1 VSPDSESRE
10 QKPSPN
16 SSARAP
22 SSGETYE
29 TPPLERELAHLR
41 SLQVTAIKD
50 ATYLGMTSQE
60 GKDFEQRSLR
70 IKEILAGVAKNKA
83 EPL

>member
-1 VSPDSESRE
+1 VSPDSESRA

-29 TPPLERELAHLR
+29 TLPLERELANLR
-41 SLQVTAIKD
+41 SLQVAAIKD
-50 ATYLGMTSQE
+50 ATYLGMTVQE
-60 GKDFEQRSLR
+60 AEEFEQRSYR
-70 IKEILAGVAKNKA
+70 IKEIIAGVAKNKT